1 MLTLAGFSVSN
12 YHNKVKLA
20 LYEKGI
26 AFDEQL
32 NWASKDEETLCC
44 SPLGKVPF
52 LKTDQG
58 ALCESQVILEYLE
71 DAFPENPLLP
81 ADPWQRA
88 KVREL
93 IAFMELH
100 LELVARRLYPQAF
113 FGGKVSESL
122 IERTRPE
129 LERNVAAFARLARFS
144 PFVAGERFT
153 LADCAAYV
161 HLPLVSMTSRA
172 IWGEDLMAGLPVR
185 DYLKR
190 MRERPA
196 VQRVDAERKAN
207 AELMA
212 RERPLAR

>member
-71 DAFPENPLLP
+71 DAFPESPLLP

-185 DYLKR
+185 DYLTR

-196 VQRVDAERKAN
+196 VKRVDAERKAN

>member
-81 ADPWQRA
+81 SDPWQRA

>member
-20 LYEKGI
+20 LYEKGV

-196 VQRVDAERKAN
+196 VKRVDAERKAN

>member
-20 LYEKGI
+20 LYEKGV

-32 NWASKDEETLCC
+32 NWASKDDETLCC

-185 DYLKR
+185 DYLTR

-196 VQRVDAERKAN
+196 VKRVDAERKAN

>member
-12 YHNKVKLA
+12 YHNKVKLV
-20 LYEKGI
+20 LYEKGV

-32 NWASKDEETLCC
+32 NWASKDDETLCC

-185 DYLKR
+185 DYLTR

-196 VQRVDAERKAN
+196 VKRVDAERKAN

>member
-20 LYEKGI
+20 LYEKGV

-71 DAFPENPLLP
+71 DAFPEHPLLP

-113 FGGKVSESL
+113 FGGKVSDSL
-122 IERTRPE
+122 IERTRSE
-129 LERNVAAFARLARFS
+129 LERNVVAFARLAKFS
-144 PFVAGERFT
+144 PFVAGEQFT

-161 HLPLVSMTSRA
+161 HLPLLSMASRA
-172 IWGEDLMAGLPVR
+172 IWGDDVLAGLPAR

-190 MRERPA
+190 MRERPT

-212 RERPLAR
+212 RERPRAR

>member
-20 LYEKGI
+20 LYEKGV

-52 LKTDQG
+52 LKTDRG

-122 IERTRPE
+122 IERTRSE

-161 HLPLVSMTSRA
+161 HLPLLSMTSRA

-196 VQRVDAERKAN
+196 AQRVDAERKAN

>member
-20 LYEKGI
+20 LYEKGV

-32 NWASKDEETLCC
+32 NWASKDDETLCC

-196 VQRVDAERKAN
+196 VKRVDAERKAN

>member
-20 LYEKGI
+20 LYEKGV

-32 NWASKDEETLCC
+32 NWASKDDATLCC

-185 DYLKR
+185 DYLTR

-196 VQRVDAERKAN
+196 VKRVDAERKAN

>member
-122 IERTRPE
+122 IERTRSE
-129 LERNVAAFARLARFS
+129 LERNVVAFARLAKFS

-161 HLPLVSMTSRA
+161 HLPLVSMASKT
-172 IWGEDLMAGLPVR
+172 IWGEDVLAGLPVR

-190 MRERPA
+190 MRERPT

-212 RERPLAR
+212 RERTVAG

>member
-81 ADPWQRA
+81 SDPWQRA

-185 DYLKR
+185 DYLTR

-196 VQRVDAERKAN
+196 VKRVDAERKAN

>member
-20 LYEKGI
+20 LYEKGV

-32 NWASKDEETLCC
+32 NWASKDDETLCC

-81 ADPWQRA
+81 SDPWQRA

-185 DYLKR
+185 DYLTR

-196 VQRVDAERKAN
+196 VKRVDAERKAN

>member
-20 LYEKGI
+20 LYEKGV

-58 ALCESQVILEYLE
+58 ALCESQVMLEYLE

-122 IERTRPE
+122 IERTRSE
-129 LERNVAAFARLARFS
+129 LERNVVAFARLAKFS

-161 HLPLVSMTSRA
+161 HLPLLSMTSRA

-190 MRERPA
+190 MRERST

-212 RERPLAR
+212 RERPRAP

>member
-20 LYEKGI
+20 LYEKGV

-113 FGGKVSESL
+113 FGGKVSDSL
-122 IERTRPE
+122 IERTRSE
-129 LERNVAAFARLARFS
+129 LERNVVAFARLAKFS
-144 PFVAGERFT
+144 PFVAGEQFT

-161 HLPLVSMTSRA
+161 HLPLLSMASRA
-172 IWGEDLMAGLPVR
+172 IWGDDVLAGLPAR

-190 MRERPA
+190 MRERPT

-212 RERPLAR
+212 RERPRAR

>member
-20 LYEKGI
+20 LYEKGV

-32 NWASKDEETLCC
+32 NWASKDDETLCC

>member
-20 LYEKGI
+20 LYEKGV

>member
-71 DAFPENPLLP
+71 DPFPENPLLP

>member
-172 IWGEDLMAGLPVR
+172 IWGEDLIAGLPVR

>member
-1 MLTLAGFSVSN
+1 
-12 YHNKVKLA
+12 
-20 LYEKGI
+20 
-26 AFDEQL
+26 
-32 NWASKDEETLCC
+32 
-44 SPLGKVPF
+44 PF

-185 DYLKR
+185 DYLTR

-196 VQRVDAERKAN
+196 VKRVDAERKAN

-212 RERPLAR
+212 RERPFAR

>member
-20 LYEKGI
+20 LYEKGVE
-26 AFDEQL
+26 FDEQL
-32 NWASKDEETLCC
+32 NWASKDEQTLCC

-58 ALCESQVILEYLE
+58 SLCESQVILEYLE
-71 DAFPENPLLP
+71 DAWPQTPLLP

-129 LERNVAAFARLARFS
+129 LERNIAAFARLARFS
-144 PFVAGERFT
+144 PFVAGEQFS

-161 HLPLVSMTSRA
+161 HLPLVSMTSKA
-172 IWGEDLMAGLPVR
+172 IWGDDLLAGLPVR

-190 MRERPA
+190 MRERPT

-212 RERPLAR
+212 RERPRAA

>member
-20 LYEKGI
+20 LYEKGV

-100 LELVARRLYPQAF
+100 LELVVRRLYPQAF
-113 FGGKVSESL
+113 FGGKVSDSL
-122 IERTRPE
+122 IERTRSE
-129 LERNVAAFARLARFS
+129 LERNVVAFARLAKFS
-144 PFVAGERFT
+144 PFVAGEQFT

-161 HLPLVSMTSRA
+161 HLPLLSMASRA
-172 IWGEDLMAGLPVR
+172 IWGDDVLAGLPAR

-190 MRERPA
+190 MRERPT

-212 RERPLAR
+212 RERPRAR

>member
-71 DAFPENPLLP
+71 DPFPENPLLP

-196 VQRVDAERKAN
+196 VQRIDAERKAN

>member
-32 NWASKDEETLCC
+32 NWASKDEETLRC

-58 ALCESQVILEYLE
+58 ALCESQVMLEYLE

-122 IERTRPE
+122 IERTRSE
-129 LERNVAAFARLARFS
+129 LERNVVAFARLAKFS

-161 HLPLVSMTSRA
+161 HLPLLSMTSRA

-190 MRERPA
+190 MRERST

-212 RERPLAR
+212 RERPRAP

>member
-32 NWASKDEETLCC
+32 NWASKDQETLCC

-161 HLPLVSMTSRA
+161 HLPLLSMTSRA

>member
-122 IERTRPE
+122 IERTRSE
-129 LERNVAAFARLARFS
+129 LERNVVAFARLAKFS

-161 HLPLVSMTSRA
+161 HLPLLSMTSRA

-190 MRERPA
+190 MRERST

-212 RERPLAR
+212 RERPRAP

>member
-190 MRERPA
+190 CGNARRCSGSTPSARPMRS
-196 VQRVDAERKAN
+196 
-207 AELMA
+207 
-212 RERPLAR
+212 

>member
-185 DYLKR
+185 DYLTR

-196 VQRVDAERKAN
+196 VKRVDAERKAN

>member
-20 LYEKGI
+20 LYEKGV

-185 DYLKR
+185 DYLTR

-196 VQRVDAERKAN
+196 VKRVDAERKAN